1 MLEINE
7 ELVEVRVDTEGGLS
21 GYVSPLIAAVWATQA
36 PGSIGLTGSVRGIV
50 K

>member
-1 MLEINE
+1 MQQDKSL
-7 ELVEVRVDTEGGLS
+7 L
-21 GYVSPLIAAVWATQA
+21 PLIAAVCATQA